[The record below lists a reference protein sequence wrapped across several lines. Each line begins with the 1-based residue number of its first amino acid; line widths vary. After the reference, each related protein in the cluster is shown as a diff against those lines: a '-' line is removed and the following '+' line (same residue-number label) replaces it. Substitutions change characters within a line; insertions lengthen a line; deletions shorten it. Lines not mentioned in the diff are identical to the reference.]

1 MNVLMSVSGVIP
13 VDLDAQVEAGTRPRA
28 DYVVMAREFGADLI
42 DVGAARA
49 QRPRLGPVIERIG
62 GTDGLLAWAC
72 FRSRRRYHTIVT
84 DGEQIGLPLA
94 LLERLSFRKSVRHL
108 MIVHVLSV
116 PKKSMLMKTFRLASQ
131 IDTMFVY
138 SSWQKRYIEREF
150 NVPASNVVLTTFM
163 VDTAFFSPNSA
174 SAHPRNAICSAG
186 LEHRD
191 YRTLIEATRELPI
204 DVVIASGSPWSTNPD
219 LLEGET
225 LPSNVEVC
233 QLNHFDLRQLYADC
247 KFVVVPLAPVE
258 FQAGVT
264 TILEAMAMGKC
275 VICTRTPGQTDVI
288 EHERTGLYVD
298 PDNPQMLRAAIKR
311 LLDDPELAQRLGE
324 AGRLW
329 VERADLDR
337 YAASLASFVRPKSVP
352 GQQSADFCGG
362 PAQPSSGIDPLTPI
376 SGREAAH

>member
-13 VDLDAQVEAGTRPRA
+13 TDLDAQVAAGTRPQA

-42 DVGAARA
+42 DVAAARA
-49 QRPRLGPVIERIG
+49 QRPRLARVIEKIG
-62 GTDGLLAWAC
+62 GTDVLLAWAC
-72 FRSRRRYHTIVT
+72 FRSRSRYQTIVT

-94 LLERLSFRKSVRHL
+94 LLQRLSFRKFERHL

-116 PKKSMLMKTFRLASQ
+116 PKKKLLMKAFRLASQ

-138 SSWQKRYIEREF
+138 SSWQKRYIESEF
-150 NVPASNVVLTTFM
+150 NVAPSKVVLTTFM
-163 VDTAFFSPNSA
+163 VDTTFFSPGNA
-174 SAHPRNAICSAG
+174 AARPRNAICSAG

-191 YRTLIEATRELPI
+191 YRTLIEATRDLPI

-219 LLEGET
+219 LLQGET

-233 QLNHFDLRQLYADC
+233 QLSHFDLRQLYADC

-275 VICTRTPGQTDVI
+275 VICTKTPGQTDVI
-288 EHERTGLYVD
+288 EHERTGLYID
-298 PDNPQMLRAAIKR
+298 PENPQMLRTAIQR
-311 LLDDPELAQRLGE
+311 LIDDPDLALRLGE

-329 VERADLDR
+329 VEQADLDS
-337 YAASLASFVRPKSVP
+337 YAASLARFVQAERLPE
-352 GQQSADFCGG
+352 QQSADFSGG
-362 PAQPSSGIDPLTPI
+362 PVNVELRS
-376 SGREAAH
+376 